1 MAFINKD
8 LNFEKTSIAYKNTGL
23 LSIIK
28 RFLKDFLK
36 GNIISVFFA
45 ILFMVG
51 TGLATASTAYLI
63 KPMANNVIADTA
75 DTGLTKVYYVGF
87 GFMIIFVIKGICTY
101 FSGFILNT
109 VSLKRAFKMQKQL
122 HNKLLNQDISY
133 YSGTSSGRSVQLV
146 SMSGM
151 DGLANFFNII
161 FGAVRNFITVASLI
175 VYMVYESI
183 YYFMFACVLLM
194 LFYIPFKFINKVV
207 KNTVNKQIGIS
218 FNFSNKIMDFLRLFP
233 LVKSYNLEKHQ
244 FNEVTNVA
252 QSLLK
257 LKLSVSRKSN
267 LLSPLMEMV
276 GGFLIGGVVLFV
288 GIQSVKNSA
297 DIGQVFSMVTAVL
310 LIYQPAKMMLNSMLS
325 ASVASIPVR
334 RYYSLIDAPFSL
346 EEDKNAKDIK
356 QNDFDINIENV
367 SFFYGNNRVLNN
379 VSIDLPKGKKVA
391 LVGESGA
398 GKSTIVRLI
407 MKFIEA
413 DSGKVFIGKDEI
425 STIATASL
433 RDKIGFV
440 GQDIGLFNTT
450 IYENIAIGNKNATK
464 EEVIKAAKQAY
475 ADDFIKNLE
484 NGYDTAIIENGA
496 NLSGGQRQRIAIA
509 RAILKNAPVFIFDE
523 PTSALDNE
531 SEIKIEKAIFELTKD
546 KTMLT
551 VAHRLS
557 TIQGADIIYA
567 MKDGSVVEQG
577 SHEDLIAQKGY
588 YFELYNMQFSKSD
601 ENKRNN

>member
-1 MAFINKD
+1 MAFINRD
-8 LNFEKTSIAYKNTGL
+8 LNLEKTSVTYKHTKL

-36 GNIISVFFA
+36 GNVIKILFS
-45 ILFMVG
+45 ILFMIG

-63 KPMANNVIADTA
+63 KPMANNVIADT
-75 DTGLTKVYYVGF
+75 GLSTVYYVGF
-87 GFMIIFVIKGICTY
+87 GFMIIFIVKGLCTY

-109 VSLKRAFKMQKQL
+109 VSFSRAFEMQKKL
-122 HNKLLNQDISY
+122 HDKLLKQDISY
-133 YSGTSSGRSVQLV
+133 YSGTSSARSVQLV
-146 SMSGM
+146 NMSGM
-151 DGLANFFNII
+151 DGLANFFNTI
-161 FGAVRNFITVASLI
+161 FGTVRNFITVFSLI
-175 VYMVYESI
+175 VYMIYESV
-183 YYFMFACVLLM
+183 YYFMFACVLLV

-207 KNTVNKQIGIS
+207 KKTVNQQIAIGFS
-218 FNFSNKIMDFLRLFP
+218 FGNKVMDFLRLFP
-233 LVKSYNLEKHQ
+233 LVKSYNLEKQQ

-257 LKLSVSRKSN
+257 LKLSASRKSN
-267 LLSPLMEMV
+267 LLSPLMETV
-276 GGFLIGGVVLFV
+276 GGFFIGGVVLFV
-288 GIQSVKNSA
+288 GIQSVQNSA

-325 ASVASIPVR
+325 SSVASIPVR
-334 RYYSLIDAPFSL
+334 QYYSLIDTPLSL
-346 EEDKNAKDIK
+346 TENENAKDIK
-356 QNDFDINIENV
+356 TNDFDINVENV
-367 SFFYGNNRVLNN
+367 SFFYGNNKVLND
-379 VSIDLPKGKKVA
+379 VSISLPRGKKVA

-413 DSGKVFIGKDEI
+413 DSGRVFIDKDEI
-425 STIATASL
+425 SDISTVSL

-450 IYENIAIGNKNATK
+450 IYENIAIGNQNATK
-464 EEVIKAAKQAY
+464 EDVIKAAKQAY
-475 ADDFIKNLE
+475 AHDFIENLQD
-484 NGYDTAIIENGA
+484 GYDTVIIENGG

-509 RAILKNAPVFIFDE
+509 RAVLKNAPVFIFDE

-531 SEIKIEKAIFELTKD
+531 SELKIEKAIFELTKD

-557 TIQGADIIYA
+557 TIKSADVIYA
-567 MKDGSVVEQG
+567 MKDGAVVEQG
-577 SHEDLIAQKGY
+577 SHEDLIALKGY
-588 YFELYNMQFSKSD
+588 YFELYNMQFSK
-601 ENKRNN
+601 K